1 MIDKFMYF
9 IIGGLDRW
17 IKWINDKLII
27 KPKKKKKSKPS
38 QEDLFNGS

>member
-17 IKWINDKLII
+17 IKWINDKFII